1 LPNST
6 RRERRFTFSRAYP
19 KHVEVRVDPKDV
31 MQEAV
36 VKLLGQL
43 GGAIEKVAGAVEA
56 RCVATAKKEDA
67 LREGVE
73 KLVILVESFGPMAAA
88 SVGEK
93 LGAKKESAPS

>member
-1 LPNST
+1 MPKNT
-6 RRERRFTFSRAYP
+6 RRERRFVFSRAYP

-43 GGAIEKVAGAVEA
+43 GGAVERVAGAVEA
-56 RCVATAKKEDA
+56 RYIATARKEDA

-73 KLVILVESFGPMAAA
+73 KLVVMLEAYGPMAAA
-88 SVGEK
+88 AVGDK
-93 LGAKKESAPS
+93 LGAKRESEPS